1 MLRELNNQSIID
13 FNDYEI
19 YEEIGEGPISMDFRA
34 INSITGEEVLLKIIK
49 DNMKKIYSYLKTITT
64 IKLLN
69 LPGFLK
75 IIGYQIYLPNDII
88 PDFIKNLFT
97 DSYCDK
103 NDFYLI
109 IAEEFM
115 KNGNLSLYI
124 NHEPNILSPTIRN
137 KIIFGLSSTMKAL
150 HKNWILY
157 RDLKPYFIYLDDNFE
172 PKLSYCTLNILLN
185 DVNEKEGKMDEC
197 VGTIPYIA
205 PEIMNEEK
213 YSFPCD
219 VYSFSI
225 ILYEILSNNKFSCSL
240 SNLFK
245 GNYPKKPENVP
256 NCFWELIEKCWSV
269 DHNKRPS
276 FEQITNI
283 LKDEKY
289 KISEEIDLD
298 QLHKYQNRL
307 QSEYH

>member
-1 MLRELNNQSIID
+1 MLRELNKQSIID

-19 YEEIGEGPISMDFRA
+19 YEEIGKGPISMVFRA
-34 INSITGEEVLLKIIK
+34 IDSITSKEVSLKIIK
-49 DNMKKIYSYLKTITT
+49 DNKKKIYSYLKTIIT

-69 LPGFLK
+69 LPGLLK

-97 DSYCDK
+97 DSYYDK
-103 NDFYLI
+103 NNFYLI
-109 IAEEFM
+109 IVEEFM
-115 KNGNLSLYI
+115 KNGNLPLYI
-124 NHEPNILSPTIRN
+124 NQEPNILTPTMRN

-150 HKNWILY
+150 HKNRILY

-172 PKLSYCTLNILLN
+172 PKLSYCTLNIILN
-185 DVNEKEGKMDEC
+185 DAIEKEEKMDEC
-197 VGTIPYIA
+197 VGTLPYIA
-205 PEIMNEEK
+205 PEIMNEEN

-225 ILYEILSNNKFSCSL
+225 ILYEILSNNKFTCSL

-245 GNYPKKPENVP
+245 GNYPKKPENIP
-256 NCFWELIEKCWSV
+256 NCFWELIQKCWSA

-276 FEQITNI
+276 FEQITNM
-283 LKDEKY
+283 LEDDKF
-289 KISEEIDLD
+289 KISEETDLEE
-298 QLHKYQNRL
+298 LHKYQNRL
-307 QSEYH
+307 TFI